1 MTTPSPPLDL
11 IIIGGGVNGTAIAR
25 DAVGRG
31 LSVLLIE
38 KGDLASE
45 TSSKSTKLF
54 HGGLRYLEY
63 FEFKLVRDSLREREV
78 LLQNMPHICWPLR
91 FILPIDKNM
100 RFATDTPAGRLLRVL
115 KGHRPAWIIRAGL
128 ALYDTLGARKIL
140 PPTRTLNL
148 PNTPEGA
155 PLKPAL
161 SRAFEYS
168 DCWVDDARLVVLMA
182 VDIVARGGRVMTR
195 TAVTGAAR
203 KNNLWQVK
211 TDRQT
216 YEARALI
223 NATGGHASRIL
234 PDIGTVSNSKIRLV
248 KGSHIITKRL
258 YPHDKCYFFQ
268 GDDGRIIFAI
278 PYQRDFTLIGTTE
291 VAVDDLSPPVC
302 SEAEMDY
309 LCERASRYFA
319 KPLTRKDIISHY
331 AGLRALY
338 NEGDNFGAGDATAA
352 TRDYVLELDTGG
364 VKGGGAPVISV
375 FGGKITT
382 HRRLAESVL
391 ARLSPYLK
399 MNTAWTAT
407 APLKGGD
414 FALTDR
420 AGLVKKLHTDYP
432 FLDADWAERLFSAY
446 GLSAWD
452 MLGTARGQ
460 GDLGVDFGATLYA
473 KEVDYLTAHE
483 FAQTAEDIIWRRSKL
498 GLRLSVAQI
507 KTLDKYIKIKKTP

>member
-140 PPTRTLNL
+140 PPTRTLRL

-195 TAVTGAAR
+195 TDRYGGCAKKQPVAGENRHA
-203 KNNLWQVK
+203 NL
-211 TDRQT
+211 
-216 YEARALI
+216 
-223 NATGGHASRIL
+223 
-234 PDIGTVSNSKIRLV
+234 
-248 KGSHIITKRL
+248 
-258 YPHDKCYFFQ
+258 
-268 GDDGRIIFAI
+268 
-278 PYQRDFTLIGTTE
+278 
-291 VAVDDLSPPVC
+291 
-302 SEAEMDY
+302 
-309 LCERASRYFA
+309 
-319 KPLTRKDIISHY
+319 
-331 AGLRALY
+331 
-338 NEGDNFGAGDATAA
+338 
-352 TRDYVLELDTGG
+352 
-364 VKGGGAPVISV
+364 
-375 FGGKITT
+375 
-382 HRRLAESVL
+382 
-391 ARLSPYLK
+391 
-399 MNTAWTAT
+399 
-407 APLKGGD
+407 
-414 FALTDR
+414 
-420 AGLVKKLHTDYP
+420 
-432 FLDADWAERLFSAY
+432 
-446 GLSAWD
+446 
-452 MLGTARGQ
+452 
-460 GDLGVDFGATLYA
+460 
-473 KEVDYLTAHE
+473 
-483 FAQTAEDIIWRRSKL
+483 
-498 GLRLSVAQI
+498 
-507 KTLDKYIKIKKTP
+507 